1 MGSRLKTA
9 RRTIFSTPFQALR
22 AKEMPSTSAD
32 PPVRTR
38 LRGPRLESCYRQ
50 SNFRRTGYARPL
62 DAAGGPLLVFFCS
75 GTAFFRR
82 CLRQRAHRAFRASGD
97 HDFGITCFLPYSPA
111 WGSPSGVCVFL
122 FRNTRPLAN
131 LIRAESKRDIPC
143 VAWDISFGSPCWA
156 RTNDPAVNS
165 RMLYQ
170 LS

>member
-97 HDFGITCFLPYSPA
+97 HDFGITLFPPLFPRMGKPFRLLRVSLPKHKAVGQSHTGGKQKRYPMRCMGYLF
-111 WGSPSGVCVFL
+111 WLPVLGS
-122 FRNTRPLAN
+122 NQRP
-131 LIRAESKRDIPC
+131 C
-143 VAWDISFGSPCWA
+143 G
-156 RTNDPAVNS
+156 
-165 RMLYQ
+165 
-170 LS
+170 